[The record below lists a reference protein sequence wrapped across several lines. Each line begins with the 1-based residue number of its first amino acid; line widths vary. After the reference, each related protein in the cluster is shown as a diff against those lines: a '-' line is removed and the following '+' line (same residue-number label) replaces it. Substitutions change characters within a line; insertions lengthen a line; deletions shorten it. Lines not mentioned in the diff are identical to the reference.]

1 MTGVVRIRVHQIIFS
16 LDKMAALHEDFL
28 FGDDLDAVLAAV
40 EDNLLEEDA
49 GFTLELDNVTEEIG
63 ESRISV

>member
-40 EDNLLEEDA
+40 EDN
-49 GFTLELDNVTEEIG
+49 FTGRRCWIYFRVG
-63 ESRISV
+63 